1 MSLNFRKGILWG
13 VCCLALPF
21 LYGQEQDETLESA
34 IFGEIG
40 ICYVVP
46 FAHGNNF
53 LSEGYGLGNGFTID
67 AFVVMGSN
75 WFVGGQGSHFK
86 GEVTN
91 VAAVG
96 AIDKSGITHLH
107 VMGGYSFINTGAN
120 RIFLEM
126 AMGIGYANYRHKKEF
141 KRFRDDG
148 FSLATTLSSSYRI
161 TKSIGV
167 YLKLDSYW
175 DFLEVTTAPEL
186 ENFFGRAQ
194 TFAPSIGIKLY
205 TF

>member
-1 MSLNFRKGILWG
+1 MSLNFKNRIMQM

-21 LYGQEQDETLESA
+21 LYGQELDEGFESD
-34 IFGEIG
+34 IFGQIG
-40 ICYVVP
+40 FCYVVP
-46 FAHGNNF
+46 VAHGNNF
-53 LSEGYGLGNGFTID
+53 LSEGYILDNGFTID
-67 AFVVMGSN
+67 AFVLIDHN
-75 WFVGGQGSHFK
+75 WFAGGQVSHFK

-96 AIDKSGITHLH
+96 AIDMSGVTHLH
-107 VMGGYSFINTGAN
+107 AVGGYSFINTGTN

-126 AMGIGYANYRHKKEF
+126 AIGIGYTYYVHKKEF
-141 KRFRDDG
+141 KIFADYG

-161 TKSIGV
+161 TKNIGV

-175 DFLEVTTAPEL
+175 DFLGVTTAPEL
-186 ENFFGRAQ
+186 ENFFGRTQ
-194 TFAPSIGIKLY
+194 IFAPSIGIKLY